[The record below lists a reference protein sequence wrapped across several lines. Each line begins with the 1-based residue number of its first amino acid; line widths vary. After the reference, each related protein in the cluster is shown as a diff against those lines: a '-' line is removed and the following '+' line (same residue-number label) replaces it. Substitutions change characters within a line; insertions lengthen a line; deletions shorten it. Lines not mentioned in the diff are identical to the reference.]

1 MSAGR
6 RSLVI
11 TVLLGV
17 MAAGCGTQGDTPSPS
32 PSSSNPAA
40 ARELILPDEMYAAAS
55 RFGNL
60 VFTAGHLPD
69 DSSARIEEQV
79 QSSLDNLE
87 ATLEA
92 AGAGLDT
99 LLKVNIYLTD
109 WDNWEAFNSIYVDRI
124 GEHGLPPRATVQ
136 LVGLGFDSLIEIEA
150 TAYVRDAA
158 P

>member
-1 MSAGR
+1 M
-6 RSLVI
+6 
-11 TVLLGV
+11 
-17 MAAGCGTQGDTPSPS
+17 
-32 PSSSNPAA
+32 
-40 ARELILPDEMYAAAS
+40 
-55 RFGNL
+55 
-60 VFTAGHLPD
+60 
-69 DSSARIEEQV
+69 

-109 WDNWEAFNSIYVDRI
+109 WDNWEAFNSIYLDRI

-150 TAYVRDAA
+150 TAYVRGTA